1 MTYPEAIKYLESFIN
16 YEKIPAYPYGE
27 SFKLNRITDFLLTL
41 DNPQDRLKC
50 IHVAGSKGKG
60 STCAFVTY
68 ILREAGYKVG
78 LYTSPHLSDFR
89 ERIRILNSR
98 QAQDQDSFE
107 GMISRKELACLVEE

>member
-1 MTYPEAIKYLESFIN
+1 MTYPEAIKYLESFID
-16 YEKIPAYPYGE
+16 YEKIPAYPYSE
-27 SFKLNRITDFLLTL
+27 SLKLSRIKDFLVTL

-89 ERIRILNSR
+89 ERIRVLNRKSKATLR
-98 QAQDQDSFE
+98 LYSGGANQKPQTDFE
-107 GMISRKELACLVEE
+107 G